1 NLIGLEVNG
10 EVVVGVSCMPPRGET
25 YYAVRGGGA
34 YVNDRRI
41 RVSGIS
47 EAAQA
52 VVCVNGFNNLAAF
65 PFTSGLLGWLAD
77 FWAVRSLGGCMDAV
91 LLASGSVDVWI
102 EPHAQ
107 PWDLAALQVI
117 LEEAG
122 ATVFTLDCVRNIY
135 W

>member
-1 NLIGLEVNG
+1 
-10 EVVVGVSCMPPRGET
+10 M
-25 YYAVRGGGA
+25 
-34 YVNDRRI
+34 NDTRI

-47 EAAQA
+47 EASQA
-52 VVCVNGFNNLAAF
+52 VVCVNGFNNLGAI
-65 PFTSGLLGWLAD
+65 PFASGLIEWLAG
-77 FWAVRSLGGCMDAV
+77 FWAVRSLGGCMDAA

-122 ATVFTLDCVRNIY
+122 ARFFNLDGGRSIYGGNCAACVPELENEVRRLLGLVEVRV
-135 W
+135 